1 MAPIT
6 KVWFFKLKK
15 NHSIIEEA
23 FQQTWRELLSVAASY
38 TSLRGEPHTLY
49 QSDDDPDLLAVISG
63 FHSVEVSTEMQNAL
77 GHWAR
82 PKVEQCVEHKSL
94 YVSDFD
100 VLQMPLE
107 SGKISVLIRDTETQG
122 GLDTSALPGLG
133 TWAVK
138 MPDWFVDEAAIAKPS
153 KIWVQIAAAED
164 AAALQKAGTVTNLTQ
179 IMEAHMVDAQQV
191 GE

>member
-6 KVWFFKLKK
+6 KVWFIKLKK
-15 NHSIIEEA
+15 NHSIIEEG

-63 FHSVEVSTEMQNAL
+63 FHSVEASSELQEL
-77 GHWAR
+77 EHWGR
-82 PKVEQCVEHKSL
+82 PKVEQFVEHQSL

-107 SGKISVLIRDTETQG
+107 SGKISVLIQDTETQG
-122 GLDTSALPGLG
+122 DLDVSALPGLG
-133 TWAVK
+133 TWAAK
-138 MPDWFVDEAAIAKPS
+138 MPDLLVDETAITKP
-153 KIWVQIAAAED
+153 KKVWVQIAASEH
-164 AAALQKAGTVTNLTQ
+164 AAALQKAGSVTNLTQ
-179 IMEAHMVDAQQV
+179 IMEAHMVGAQQV
-191 GE
+191 EE